1 MSQRQM
7 LIGGVQLHD
16 VLPAPTL
23 FAEPS
28 SLAFVNRG
36 AMASMPQSEIA
47 YTNIVGLNDTYFTS
61 WFAAVTS
68 AVQND
73 DQLLECKFRANSGKS
88 ALWSNQARLAT
99 GQQWM
104 TSMGLNLGGIV
115 STSTIET
122 RLVQEDASPLGLIK
136 SAGHL
141 AIAESDLGVADQDY
155 FSIFGF
161 SGAVAGNNDV
171 DVTTTGNTFDVKSTE
186 DYLVFWSVIHLP
198 NSITYRNLRFHPR
211 IDGEDI
217 VHVRTNSTSGGATR
231 TGRGFSIGMGDAGLS
246 GSVGSNVFT
255 GVSIMPLQ
263 KGVRTPSFQASIAED
278 EADVQKTM
286 SYSMFAIRKSMF
298 EQAKITK
305 VTALQQNT
313 SETHR
318 DTDFQ
323 VAINSSKKVWV
334 IVSSS
339 YMSAHPNMEVSLH
352 RAAGGGGGDVDLID
366 PIELR
371 GMAGITTGQLL
382 NTDQSCYPL
391 WIAYVDDNPG
401 DVVYTLRLGRNVA
414 GGDLNT
420 INMRDDGTAGF
431 DGYIMALELSF
442 GTDT

>member
-1 MSQRQM
+1 MSQRQ
-7 LIGGVQLHD
+7 LLTGGVQLRD
-16 VLPAPTL
+16 VLPAPTV
-23 FAEPS
+23 FAEPP

-36 AMASMPQSEIA
+36 AMASMPQSETA

-68 AVQND
+68 AVQNN
-73 DQLLECKFRANSGKS
+73 DQLLECKFRVNSAVTGV
-88 ALWSNQARLAT
+88 WSNQARLAT
-99 GQQWM
+99 GQKWM

-115 STSTIET
+115 STSIET

-141 AIAESDLGVADQDY
+141 AIAESDLGVTDQDY
-155 FSIFGF
+155 FNIFGF

-186 DYLVFWSVIHLP
+186 DYLVFWNAIHQP
-198 NSITYRNLRFHPR
+198 DGITYRNLRFHPR

-231 TGRGFSIGMGDAGLS
+231 TGRGFSIGMGDAWLS

-278 EADVQKTM
+278 EAAVQKTM
-286 SYSMFAIRKSMF
+286 AYSMFAIRKSMF

-305 VTALQQNT
+305 ITALQQNM
-313 SETHR
+313 SETHL

-323 VAINSSKKVWV
+323 VAINSTKKVWV
-334 IVSSS
+334 IVSST

-352 RAAGGGGGDVDLID
+352 REAAGGGGGVDLID

-382 NTDQSCYPL
+382 NTDQSCIPL
-391 WIAYVDDNPG
+391 WLAYVDDNPG
-401 DVVYTLRLGRNVA
+401 DVVYTLRLGRGAA
-414 GGDLNT
+414 GSQLNT

-431 DGYIMALELSF
+431 DGYMLALELSF